1 MKRIYLLVNMVFF
14 GLTFANMAD
23 AATIVV
29 VGQSEVETMPDM
41 ATLTIDV
48 RNRNKDAAKAQA
60 TNVDQV
66 KKLMSKINAVGL
78 KTSEMRTSNY
88 QFARDAK
95 SDSEGNIIELG
106 FYADT
111 TIVIETPHF
120 ELLPQIVAIAVM
132 NGATNVGDASYWL
145 SDDTA
150 VVDKARSI
158 AFQNADQEAKKA
170 ATAVRSTLG
179 PISKIAVGA
188 AAIANMMAGIEGG
201 LGGGRSAKYEVAN
214 APADIAPNLTVDM
227 VKVQYFVTI
236 EYELK

>member
-1 MKRIYLLVNMVFF
+1 MVFF

-29 VGQSEVETMPDM
+29 VGQSEVEAMPDM

-88 QFARDAK
+88 RFVRDAK

-106 FYADT
+106 F
-111 TIVIETPHF
+111 
-120 ELLPQIVAIAVM
+120 
-132 NGATNVGDASYWL
+132 
-145 SDDTA
+145 
-150 VVDKARSI
+150 
-158 AFQNADQEAKKA
+158 
-170 ATAVRSTLG
+170 
-179 PISKIAVGA
+179 
-188 AAIANMMAGIEGG
+188 
-201 LGGGRSAKYEVAN
+201 
-214 APADIAPNLTVDM
+214 
-227 VKVQYFVTI
+227 
-236 EYELK
+236 